1 MRATNWTPLLSQTH
15 YNFMDHTTNNEEL
28 SSAVVASLGIQT
40 TMGKEALIESL
51 GCISLFDQKQQ
62 DYGPKNIA
70 AFEDKTMNMLATTIR
85 LNDKV
90 QRLLNL
96 LQKQAK
102 DSNSSPNNESIRDS
116 ARDVSNYGL
125 ILALLEGDKWK

>member
-1 MRATNWTPLLSQTH
+1 MDNNTN
-15 YNFMDHTTNNEEL
+15 YEEL

-102 DSNSSPNNESIRDS
+102 DPNATPNNESIRDS

>member
-1 MRATNWTPLLSQTH
+1 MNEVNTLRNMDTN
-15 YNFMDHTTNNEEL
+15 TNYEEL

-102 DSNSSPNNESIRDS
+102 DPSASPKNESIRDS

-125 ILALLEGDKWK
+125 ILALLERDKWK

>member
-1 MRATNWTPLLSQTH
+1 
-15 YNFMDHTTNNEEL
+15 MDANTSKEEL
-28 SSAVVASLGIQT
+28 SSAVVASLGIVT
-40 TMGKEALIESL
+40 NLGREALLESL
-51 GCISLFDQKQQ
+51 GCICLFDQKQQ

-96 LQKQAK
+96 LQKQVK
-102 DSNSSPNNESIRDS
+102 DPEVTPNNESIRDS

-125 ILALLEGDKWK
+125 ILALLEQDKWK